1 MGSIKTVIKVKNVQK
16 TYDKRV
22 ILKQVDL
29 EIKKGEIVAL
39 LGRNGAGK
47 STLLNVL
54 LQLVSKDQGEIE
66 ILGEKR
72 LKTEAIGVMLQ
83 NELTLERTTVK
94 EILELWRSYYP
105 KSKSYAELLTIA
117 DLEEKQETFIAKLSG
132 GQRRSLQFALCLAG
146 DPEVIFLDEPTV
158 GMDLK
163 HRQKF
168 WEQIK
173 KLQTAGKTFL
183 ITSHYLEELQN
194 VVQRFLILKDGSIAF
209 AGTLQELQQN
219 GQKVTFRFTSV
230 LGKRLFTELPGVLT
244 VKNYAMNYIIQTTEP
259 DELIQELVPYLPA
272 IKNLSIEHDS
282 LNELFLEVTGGTY
295 NVVSK

>member
-1 MGSIKTVIKVKNVQK
+1 MKTVIKVKNVQK

-168 WEQIK
+168 WEQKK

-230 LGKRLFTELPGVLT
+230 LDKRLFTELPGVLT

>member
-1 MGSIKTVIKVKNVQK
+1 MKTVIKVKNVQK

-219 GQKVTFRFTSV
+219 GQKVTFRFTSA
-230 LGKRLFTELPGVLT
+230 LDKSLFTKLPGVLT
-244 VKNYAMNYIIQTTEP
+244 VKKYDMNYIIQTTEP

-282 LNELFLEVTGGTY
+282 LNDLFLEVTGGTY

>member
-1 MGSIKTVIKVKNVQK
+1 MKTVIKVKNVQK

-219 GQKVTFRFTSV
+219 GQKVTFRFTSA
-230 LGKRLFTELPGVLT
+230 LDKSLFTKLPGVLT
-244 VKNYAMNYIIQTTEP
+244 VKKYDMNYIIQTTEP
-259 DELIQELVPYLPA
+259 DELIQELIPYLPA

-282 LNELFLEVTGGTY
+282 LNDLFLEVTGGTY

>member
-1 MGSIKTVIKVKNVQK
+1 MKTVIKVKNVQK

-230 LGKRLFTELPGVLT
+230 LDKSLFTELPGVLT

-259 DELIQELVPYLPA
+259 DELIQELVLYLPA

>member
-1 MGSIKTVIKVKNVQK
+1 MKTVIKVKNVQK

-47 STLLNVL
+47 STLFNVL

-230 LGKRLFTELPGVLT
+230 LDKRLFTELPGVLT

>member
-1 MGSIKTVIKVKNVQK
+1 MKTVIKVKNVQK

-230 LGKRLFTELPGVLT
+230 LDKRLFTELPGVLT
-244 VKNYAMNYIIQTTEP
+244 VKNYAMNYIVQTTEP

>member
-1 MGSIKTVIKVKNVQK
+1 MKTVIKVKNVQK

-209 AGTLQELQQN
+209 AGTLQELQHN

-230 LGKRLFTELPGVLT
+230 LDKRLFTELPGVLT

>member
-1 MGSIKTVIKVKNVQK
+1 MKTVIKVKNVQK

-83 NELTLERTTVK
+83 SELTLERTTVK

-105 KSKSYAELLTIA
+105 KSKSYAELLAIA

-230 LGKRLFTELPGVLT
+230 LDKSLFTKLPGVLT

-259 DELIQELVPYLPA
+259 NELIQELVPYLPA

>member
-1 MGSIKTVIKVKNVQK
+1 MKTVIKVKNVQK

-219 GQKVTFRFTSV
+219 GQKVTFGFTSV
-230 LGKRLFTELPGVLT
+230 LDKRLFTELPGVLT

>member
-1 MGSIKTVIKVKNVQK
+1 MKTVIKVKNVQK

-219 GQKVTFRFTSV
+219 GQKVTFRFTSG
-230 LGKRLFTELPGVLT
+230 LDKRLFTELPGVLT

>member
-1 MGSIKTVIKVKNVQK
+1 MKTVIKVKNVQK

-47 STLLNVL
+47 SSLLNVL

-105 KSKSYAELLTIA
+105 KSKSYAELLAIA
-117 DLEEKQETFIAKLSG
+117 DLEEKQETFIAKISG

-230 LGKRLFTELPGVLT
+230 LDKSLFTELPGVLT

>member
-1 MGSIKTVIKVKNVQK
+1 MKTVIKVKNVQK

-230 LGKRLFTELPGVLT
+230 LDKRLFTELPGVLT

-272 IKNLSIEHDS
+272 IKNLSIEHAS

>member
-1 MGSIKTVIKVKNVQK
+1 MKTVIKVKNVQK

-105 KSKSYAELLTIA
+105 KSKSYAELLAIA

-230 LGKRLFTELPGVLT
+230 LDKSLFTELSGVLT
-244 VKNYAMNYIIQTTEP
+244 VKNYAMNYIVQTTEP

-282 LNELFLEVTGGTY
+282 LNDLFLEVTGGTY

>member
-1 MGSIKTVIKVKNVQK
+1 MKTVIKVKNVQK

-219 GQKVTFRFTSV
+219 GQKVTFRFTS
-230 LGKRLFTELPGVLT
+230 
-244 VKNYAMNYIIQTTEP
+244 
-259 DELIQELVPYLPA
+259 
-272 IKNLSIEHDS
+272 
-282 LNELFLEVTGGTY
+282 
-295 NVVSK
+295 

>member
-1 MGSIKTVIKVKNVQK
+1 MKTVIKVKNVQK

-105 KSKSYAELLTIA
+105 KSKSYAELLAIA

-194 VVQRFLILKDGSIAF
+194 VVQSFLILKDGSIAF

-230 LGKRLFTELPGVLT
+230 LDKSLFTELPGVLT
-244 VKNYAMNYIIQTTEP
+244 VKNYAMNYIVQTTEP

>member
-1 MGSIKTVIKVKNVQK
+1 MKTVIKVKNVQK

-54 LQLVSKDQGEIE
+54 LQLVSKDQGEIEIE

-230 LGKRLFTELPGVLT
+230 LDKRLFTELPGVLT

>member
-1 MGSIKTVIKVKNVQK
+1 MKTVIKVKNVQK

-39 LGRNGAGK
+39 LGRTGAGK

-132 GQRRSLQFALCLAG
+132 GQRRSLQCALCLAG

-230 LGKRLFTELPGVLT
+230 LDKRLFTELPGVLT

>member
-1 MGSIKTVIKVKNVQK
+1 MKTVIKVKNVQK

-158 GMDLK
+158 GMDLN

-230 LGKRLFTELPGVLT
+230 LDKRLFTELPGVLT

>member
-1 MGSIKTVIKVKNVQK
+1 MKTVIKVKNVQK
-16 TYDKRV
+16 TYDKRA

-105 KSKSYAELLTIA
+105 KSKSYAELLAIA

-230 LGKRLFTELPGVLT
+230 LDKSLFTELSGVLT
-244 VKNYAMNYIIQTTEP
+244 VKNYAMNYIVQTTEP

-282 LNELFLEVTGGTY
+282 LNDLFLEVTGGTY

>member
-1 MGSIKTVIKVKNVQK
+1 MKTVIKVKNVQK

-105 KSKSYAELLTIA
+105 KSKSYAELLAIA

-230 LGKRLFTELPGVLT
+230 LDKSLFTELPGVLT
-244 VKNYAMNYIIQTTEP
+244 VKNYAMNYIVHTTEP

-282 LNELFLEVTGGTY
+282 LNDLFLEVTGGTY

>member
-1 MGSIKTVIKVKNVQK
+1 MKTVIKVKNVQK

-105 KSKSYAELLTIA
+105 KSKSYAELLAIA

-230 LGKRLFTELPGVLT
+230 LDKRLFTELPGVLT
-244 VKNYAMNYIIQTTEP
+244 VKNYAMNYIVQTTEP

>member
-1 MGSIKTVIKVKNVQK
+1 MKTVIKVKNVQK

-72 LKTEAIGVMLQ
+72 LKTEVIGVMLQ

-230 LGKRLFTELPGVLT
+230 LDKRLFTELPGVLT

>member
-1 MGSIKTVIKVKNVQK
+1 MKTVIKVKNVQK

-173 KLQTAGKTFL
+173 KLQTAGKAFL

-230 LGKRLFTELPGVLT
+230 LDKRLFTELPGVLT

>member
-1 MGSIKTVIKVKNVQK
+1 MKTVIKVKNVQK

-105 KSKSYAELLTIA
+105 KSKSYAELLAIA

-230 LGKRLFTELPGVLT
+230 LDKSLFTELPGVLT
-244 VKNYAMNYIIQTTEP
+244 VKNYAMNYIVQTTEP

-282 LNELFLEVTGGTY
+282 LNDLFLEVTGGTY

>member
-1 MGSIKTVIKVKNVQK
+1 MKTVIKVKNVQK

-105 KSKSYAELLTIA
+105 KSKSYAELLAIA

-230 LGKRLFTELPGVLT
+230 LDKSLFTELPGVLT

>member
-1 MGSIKTVIKVKNVQK
+1 MKTVIKVKNVQK

-47 STLLNVL
+47 STLLNIL

-230 LGKRLFTELPGVLT
+230 LDKSLFTELPGVLT

>member
-1 MGSIKTVIKVKNVQK
+1 MKTVIKVKNVQK

-83 NELTLERTTVK
+83 SELTLERTTVK

-230 LGKRLFTELPGVLT
+230 LDKRLFTELPGVLT

>member
-1 MGSIKTVIKVKNVQK
+1 MKTVIKVKNVQK

-146 DPEVIFLDEPTV
+146 DPEVILLDEPTV

-219 GQKVTFRFTSV
+219 GQKVTFRFTSA
-230 LGKRLFTELPGVLT
+230 LDKSLFTKLPGVLT
-244 VKNYAMNYIIQTTEP
+244 VKKNAMNYIIQTTEP
-259 DELIQELVPYLPA
+259 DELIQELIPYLPA

-282 LNELFLEVTGGTY
+282 LNDLFLEVTGGTY

>member
-1 MGSIKTVIKVKNVQK
+1 MKTVIKVKNVQK

-47 STLLNVL
+47 STLLNLL

-105 KSKSYAELLTIA
+105 KSKSYAELLAIA

-230 LGKRLFTELPGVLT
+230 LDKSLFTELSGVLT
-244 VKNYAMNYIIQTTEP
+244 VKNYAMNYIVQTTEP

-282 LNELFLEVTGGTY
+282 LNDLFLEVTGGTY

>member
-1 MGSIKTVIKVKNVQK
+1 MKTVIKVKNVQK

-105 KSKSYAELLTIA
+105 KSKSYAELLAIA

-230 LGKRLFTELPGVLT
+230 LDKSLFTELPGVLT
-244 VKNYAMNYIIQTTEP
+244 VKNYAMNYIVQTTEP
-259 DELIQELVPYLPA
+259 DELIKELVPYLPA

-282 LNELFLEVTGGTY
+282 LNDLFLEVTGGTY

>member
-1 MGSIKTVIKVKNVQK
+1 MKTVIKVKNVQK

-83 NELTLERTTVK
+83 SELTLERTTVK

-105 KSKSYAELLTIA
+105 KSKSYAELLAIA

-230 LGKRLFTELPGVLT
+230 LDKSLFTKLPGVLT

>member
-1 MGSIKTVIKVKNVQK
+1 MKTVIKVKNVQK

-105 KSKSYAELLTIA
+105 KSKSYAELLAIA

-230 LGKRLFTELPGVLT
+230 LDKSLFTELPGVLT
-244 VKNYAMNYIIQTTEP
+244 VKNYAMNYIVQTTEP

>member
-1 MGSIKTVIKVKNVQK
+1 MKTVIKVKNVQK

-94 EILELWRSYYP
+94 EILELWRSYYH

-230 LGKRLFTELPGVLT
+230 LDKRLFTELPGVLT

>member
-1 MGSIKTVIKVKNVQK
+1 MKTVIKVKNVQK

-117 DLEEKQETFIAKLSG
+117 ELEEKQETFIAKLSG

-230 LGKRLFTELPGVLT
+230 LDKRLFTELPGVLT

>member
-1 MGSIKTVIKVKNVQK
+1 MKTVIKVKNVQK
-16 TYDKRV
+16 TDDKRV

-117 DLEEKQETFIAKLSG
+117 DLEEKQENFIAKLSG

-230 LGKRLFTELPGVLT
+230 LDKRLFTELPGVLT

>member
-1 MGSIKTVIKVKNVQK
+1 MKTVIKVKNVQK

-230 LGKRLFTELPGVLT
+230 LDKSLFTELPGVLT

>member
-1 MGSIKTVIKVKNVQK
+1 MKTVIKVKNVQK

-105 KSKSYAELLTIA
+105 KSKSYAELLAIA

-219 GQKVTFRFTSV
+219 DQKVTFRFTSV
-230 LGKRLFTELPGVLT
+230 LDKSLFTELPGVLT

>member
-1 MGSIKTVIKVKNVQK
+1 MKTVIKVKNVQK

-173 KLQTAGKTFL
+173 NLQTAGKTFL

-230 LGKRLFTELPGVLT
+230 LDKRLFTELPGVLT

>member
-1 MGSIKTVIKVKNVQK
+1 MKTVIKVKNVQK

-117 DLEEKQETFIAKLSG
+117 DLEEKQETFIDKLSG

-219 GQKVTFRFTSV
+219 GQKVTFRFTSA
-230 LGKRLFTELPGVLT
+230 LDKSLFTKLPGVLT
-244 VKNYAMNYIIQTTEP
+244 VKKYAMNYIIQTTEP
-259 DELIQELVPYLPA
+259 DELIQELIPYLPA

-282 LNELFLEVTGGTY
+282 LNDLFLEVTGGTY